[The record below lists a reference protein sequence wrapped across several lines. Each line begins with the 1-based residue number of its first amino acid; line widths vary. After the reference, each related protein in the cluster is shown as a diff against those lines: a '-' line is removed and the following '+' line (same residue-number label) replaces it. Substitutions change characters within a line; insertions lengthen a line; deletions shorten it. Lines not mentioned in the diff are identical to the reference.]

1 MRLLGRPQVEADEVD
16 EVDGQLHPRRH
27 PQPRGQKSWAVLA
40 RVALSQR
47 APTRRQLAAEL
58 FDDAE
63 DPLGALRWTLA
74 DIRRAVD
81 RHDVLRGDPV
91 GLPDDVWVDARL
103 LAAGTL
109 PVEEVGAV
117 LLEGVDLRGCPGF
130 DTWLLLARSHAAARA
145 REELRAAALDLLS
158 RERAEDAVR
167 IAHRAAVLDPLDE
180 DAQELFVRSLVAAG
194 YEGQAALHLTGCLAA
209 FAAAGLE
216 PSPALR
222 SAARR
227 REVHRTGVRAAT
239 VAISLLRAGNAA
251 LAAGAPDAGVDTL
264 RRAVEE
270 AERARDRVVLADAL
284 HALGRALVHS
294 VRGYDGEGAVVLHR
308 ALGLVREQGRPSV
321 EGDVLRELGFVDVQA
336 GRHTS
341 AGRALTAARVQADL
355 ADDDALRAGV
365 LALEGMNSAD
375 RGRHVRAAELLTAS
389 AETAARSG
397 QPRQQAWSLGV
408 LSRSLLL
415 GGDPDAARRAADA
428 SIGIAHRERWN
439 AFLPWPQVLH
449 AQALAEDGDWRGAQ
463 GEAEEAFALACE
475 LGDPCWEG
483 MAARAL
489 GLFAAHG
496 GDLAA
501 GRSWLTEA
509 RRRSDRVADRYVWVS
524 AYIGLADLQLS
535 VAEGHGVT
543 TAAQRL
549 HDEALRADLPEL
561 LAWALVHQ
569 AESGDPTRVAPARA
583 AAADVDDPGL
593 KARAAALSP

>member
-1 MRLLGRPQVEADEVD
+1 MRLLGRPQVEDA
-16 EVDGQLHPRRH
+16 GQQH

-40 RVALSQR
+40 RVALSDR

-58 FDDAE
+58 FGDAD

-74 DIRRAVD
+74 DVRRALA
-81 RHDVLRGDPV
+81 RPDVLRGDPV
-91 GLPDDVWVDARL
+91 VLPDDVWVDARL
-103 LAAGTL
+103 LTAGTL
-109 PVEEVGAV
+109 PVEDVGAT
-117 LLEGVDLRGCPGF
+117 LLEGIDLRGCPGF
-130 DTWLLLARSHAAARA
+130 DTWLLLARSHVAARA
-145 REELRAAALDLLS
+145 REELRATALDLLS
-158 RERAEDAVR
+158 RGQADAAVR
-167 IAHRAAVLDPLDE
+167 CAQRAALLDPLDE
-180 DAQELFVRSLVAAG
+180 DAQELFVRTLMSAG
-194 YEGQAALHLTGCLAA
+194 HEGQASLHLSTCLAA
-209 FAAAGLE
+209 FRAAGLE

-222 SAARR
+222 AAARH
-227 REVHRTGVRAAT
+227 REVLRSGLRAAA
-239 VAISLLRAGNAA
+239 VATSLLRAGTAA

-270 AERARDRVVLADAL
+270 AERAHDGVVLTDAL

-321 EGDVLRELGFVDVQA
+321 EGDVLRELAFVDVQA

-341 AGRALTAARVQADL
+341 AGRSLAAAMEQADL

-365 LALEGMNSAD
+365 LALEGMNQAD
-375 RGRHVRAAELLTAS
+375 LGRHVRAAELLTRS
-389 AETAARSG
+389 AETAALAG

-449 AQALAEDGDWRGAQ
+449 AQAIAEDGDWAGAQ
-463 GEAEEAFALACE
+463 LEAEEAFALACE
-475 LGDPCWEG
+475 LADPCWEG

-489 GLFAAHG
+489 GLIAAHG
-496 GDLAA
+496 GDLEA
-501 GRSWLTEA
+501 GRGWLAEA

-535 VAEGHGVT
+535 VVDGRDVAA
-543 TAAQRL
+543 AAQRL
-549 HDEALRADLPEL
+549 HDEALGADLPEL

-569 AESGDPTRVAPARA
+569 AESGDRTRVEPARA
-583 AAADVDDPGL
+583 AAAELDDPGL
-593 KARAAALSP
+593 KARVALLSP